1 MLALRPCAMARPMS
15 GSVRSRNA
23 RSANSVKNWR
33 SPAPAAIVPQQPSLI
48 VRVGILLGRVSKGF
62 EKPWIFGP
70 WLLAVL
76 TDGFNPELPVVTIIE
91 KECHFGA
98 DRRKG
103 FDDSGSLHTARL
115 TLSHVREQ
123 LVLDGRAQ
131 DISSQFAVKAKGVV
145 KIKAEEP
152 NDRAGEIVEILR
164 TQYLEI
170 SIHLRTQ

>member
-1 MLALRPCAMARPMS
+1 MARS
-15 GSVRSRNA
+15 TS

-33 SPAPAAIVPQQPSLI
+33 SPAPTLAAIVPQQPSLI
-48 VRVGILLGRVSKGF
+48 VRVGILLGCLSDGF
-62 EKPWIFGP
+62 EKSWIFAP

-103 FDDSGSLHTARL
+103 FDDSGSLHTASL
-115 TLSHVREQ
+115 TLSHVSEQ
-123 LVLDGRAQ
+123 LVLDGRAE

-145 KIKAEEP
+145 KIEAEDP
-152 NDRAGEIVEILR
+152 NYRAGEIVEILR

-170 SIHLRTQ
+170 SVNLRT